1 MTETDNRLKE
11 AFRSALAPI
20 HELVEPL
27 AHDTSGEAS
36 QRVLEDALSVEV
48 RDPWYVPGEA
58 HDGPCDYRLLLA
70 TGGPAVRITGR
81 LDAWH
86 EPETATLEVQ
96 DRFLPWTAFDT
107 TPEDDQALLAYARC
121 FLFHW

>member
-1 MTETDNRLKE
+1 MTETDNRLEKT
-11 AFRSALAPI
+11 FRSALASI

-36 QRVLEDALSVEV
+36 RRVLEDALGVEV
-48 RDPWYVPGEA
+48 RDPWYVPSEA
-58 HDGPCDYRLLLA
+58 HDGPCDDRLLLA
-70 TGGPAVRITGR
+70 TGGPAVRITGH
-81 LDAWH
+81 LDTWH
-86 EPETATLEVQ
+86 EPATGALEVQ
-96 DRFLPWTAFDT
+96 DWFLPWTAFDT